1 MTFKKYP
8 KDCKKKIIITNSA
21 QLQDTK
27 VNINKLCFYT
37 LTANYP
43 KRKSIISFR
52 KASKIK

>member
-1 MTFKKYP
+1 MTFEKYP
-8 KDCKKKIIITNSA
+8 KDCKKIIITNSA

-27 VNINKLCFYT
+27 ININKWHFYT
-37 LTANYP
+37 LTTKYP